1 MSCRGPG
8 HHVVELLVVDL
19 AVAVDVGLVHQ
30 LLEKAG
36 KHQGTCATNK
46 YQNHSYPWDGG
57 GGGCIALR

>member
-36 KHQGTCATNK
+36 KHQGTCAINK
-46 YQNHSYPWDGG
+46 Y
-57 GGGCIALR
+57 